1 MGVGQV
7 RYVVATGSALVPSLA
22 PYLQRRLLSLNSMLL
37 AMLGLLQGGVWLQD
51 DSIHSATQRVVSPLG
66 KRVHNRGWSHCML
79 LLLPRLRHLPLR
91 MQGLSTREMTG
102 EFQSQTE
109 RMVDVVFK
117 NGNELTDKSSVQ
129 YLCLHV
135 SSETRGE
142 NLSCLA
148 VLFTAVFGLWSKT
161 VGVFW
166 TRRTSGG
173 RDAVEA
179 GRHPLADGRTPET
192 ATQRAV
198 AAVTAILC

>member
-109 RMVDVVFK
+109 RM
-117 NGNELTDKSSVQ
+117 EMSSLTRAQCSISV
-129 YLCLHV
+129 YTCPLRLGEKTCLD
-135 SSETRGE
+135 
-142 NLSCLA
+142 
-148 VLFTAVFGLWSKT
+148 
-161 VGVFW
+161 
-166 TRRTSGG
+166 RRT
-173 RDAVEA
+173 
-179 GRHPLADGRTPET
+179 
-192 ATQRAV
+192 
-198 AAVTAILC
+198 